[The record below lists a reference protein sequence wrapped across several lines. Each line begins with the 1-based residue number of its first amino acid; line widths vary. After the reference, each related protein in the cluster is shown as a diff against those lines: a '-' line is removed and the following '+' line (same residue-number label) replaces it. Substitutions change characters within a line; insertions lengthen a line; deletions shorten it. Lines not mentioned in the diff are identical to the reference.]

1 MKFGEYLREQKV
13 SEWQHFYLDYDKL
26 KSMIK
31 DLEAIHLAAHVDTGK
46 G

>member
-1 MKFGEYLREQKV
+1 MKFGEYLRNEKV

-31 DLEAIHLAAHVDTGK
+31 ELEDIHLAAPMDTGK